1 MNFIKKLIAASLVLS
16 CGVLA
21 QQPPANVRTA
31 NASLQSMASMTQVP
45 GTVVSRSDARLAA
58 EVEGRLLQ
66 VVDVGTIVGE
76 NEVIAK
82 IEDTALQLRQAELK
96 AEVTRAE
103 ASLRYLEA
111 EEKRLGK
118 LAEANLTSVTLV
130 DQTRSQRDVA
140 RSDLKVAQTRLAQV
154 NDQLDRSQ
162 IKAPF
167 PGTVVERLARIGER
181 LAVGSEVA
189 RIVNPNDLEVV
200 ARAPLEYMSYVAVG
214 DSLNLQTRDG
224 WVAQALVRS
233 VVAVGSENT
242 HVYELRLD
250 IAPQMFPVG
259 QTLRV
264 WVPTSDLREV
274 LTVPRD
280 ALVLRSDGI
289 TVFVVDDS
297 NTAQRISVETGIGSG
312 DLIEIRGALNAG
324 DKVITRGNER
334 LQAGQTVQVS
344 EG

>member
-1 MNFIKKLIAASLVLS
+1 MKLIKQIIVVSLVLS
-16 CGVLA
+16 CSAMA
-21 QQPPANVRTA
+21 QQPPATVRTA
-31 NASLQSMASMTQVP
+31 NAVLQNMAPMTQVP
-45 GTVVSRSDARLAA
+45 GTVVSRSDARLSA

-66 VVDVGTIVGE
+66 ILDVGTIVAK
-76 NEVIAK
+76 NDVIAE
-82 IEDTALQLRQAELK
+82 IEDTGLRLRQAELE
-96 AEVTRAE
+96 AEVTRAQ

-118 LAEANLTSVTLV
+118 LAEANLTSATLL

-154 NDQLDRSQ
+154 NDQLDRSR

-167 PGTVVERLARIGER
+167 PGTVVERLARVGER
-181 LAVGSEVA
+181 LAIGTQVA
-189 RIVNPNDLEVV
+189 RIVNPDDLEVI
-200 ARAPLEYMSYVAVG
+200 ARAPLEYMSFVAVG
-214 DSLNLQTRDG
+214 DSMDMRTRDG
-224 WVAQALVRS
+224 GNAKATVRS
-233 VVAVGSENT
+233 VVAIGSENT

-250 IAPQMFPVG
+250 IPPQMFPVG

-264 WVPTSDLREV
+264 WVPTSDFREV

-289 TVFVVDDS
+289 AVFVVDES
-297 NTAQRISVETGIGSG
+297 NTAQRVNVETGIGND

-324 DKVITRGNER
+324 DQVIIRGNER
-334 LQAGQTVQVS
+334 LQPGQTVQIS